1 MLLNGYPAIS
11 RQVGPMGYAVLGTGS
26 VDELCKQL
34 LVQPESWDPAPEKT
48 RISAAANLALLK
60 DPDAIP
66 CLLNAAVNDPNDT
79 VRLTVVT
86 ALGYAVGND
95 DVVHILTIRAHPFLG
110 DTNSDVRAHIIK
122 TLRKITTVDSAY
134 IARTALGRQL
144 FIVTQIDPSE
154 RVRTLADEA
163 LKALLKSGVV
173 PPEALVPGNGA
184 DDETKPDKKL
194 VQPPQKI
201 RRGLS
206 TADKVALGG
215 GLVALLVAG
224 VFLAPAVRR

>member
-1 MLLNGYPAIS
+1 MILNGYPAIS
-11 RQVGPMGYAVLGTGS
+11 RHAGPMGYAVLGTTS
-26 VDELCKQL
+26 IEDLCKQL

-48 RISAAANLALLK
+48 RISAAARLALLK

-86 ALGYAVGND
+86 ALGYAAGND
-95 DVVHILTIRAHPFLG
+95 DVAHILTIRMHPFLG

-122 TLRKITTVDSAY
+122 TLRKITTVDSPY
-134 IARTALGRQL
+134 LVRTALGRQL

-154 RVRTLADEA
+154 RVRTLADET
-163 LKALLKSGVV
+163 LKELIKSGVV
-173 PPEALVPGNGA
+173 PPEALAPGNG
-184 DDETKPDKKL
+184 ETPPEPPDAAEEKR
-194 VQPPQKI
+194 VV

-206 TADKVALGG
+206 TSDKVMIGG
-215 GLVALLVAG
+215 GLLGLLSLGAALWVT
-224 VFLAPAVRR
+224 R